1 MEYNQTLNIV
11 FGVVP
16 WIVQVQLNLHL
27 CVYCTM
33 WQWWQKK
40 TTRWWYLDFI
50 LCFHLR
56 PHYLSQ
62 PGPNLSD
69 LKKFDSNTIVATTI
83 FMLVGSR
90 AIEPSH
96 DIQSSFLIP
105 SIMDPHPALG
115 TLSCFFSLESQ
126 SGVTFVGTGVVG
138 MNYFYMGSRV
148 IWLNKDKCWNIF
160 TRKSVGPDQCDDDR
174 W

>member
-1 MEYNQTLNIV
+1 
-11 FGVVP
+11 
-16 WIVQVQLNLHL
+16 
-27 CVYCTM
+27 
-33 WQWWQKK
+33 
-40 TTRWWYLDFI
+40 
-50 LCFHLR
+50 
-56 PHYLSQ
+56 
-62 PGPNLSD
+62 
-69 LKKFDSNTIVATTI
+69 
-83 FMLVGSR
+83 MLVGSR

-138 MNYFYMGSRV
+138 TNYFYMGSRV

-160 TRKSVGPDQCDDDR
+160 TGNPWVPTNAMMTGGKCFLINYCFEYAATIKGEALFRSRQHGVSLPPPPTTLFNVKS
-174 W
+174 